1 MFHEWFGQEHH
12 RLHIVE
18 EWPEGPQKE
27 AVLASIRSKLD
38 SLLAGRSEDQ
48 LPQCLVCLG
57 RRASVCVPIEA
68 KKFHIETES
77 SREWAA

>member
-18 EWPEGPQKE
+18 QWPEGPHKE

-38 SLLAGRSEDQ
+38 SLLAGCPEDQ
-48 LPQCLVCLG
+48 VPQCSFCLSH
-57 RRASVCVPIEA
+57 RPASCVPIEA

>member
-18 EWPEGPQKE
+18 DWPEGPQKE

-38 SLLAGRSEDQ
+38 SLLAGYKEDI
-48 LPQCLVCLG
+48 LPQCLVCMSRKG
-57 RRASVCVPIEA
+57 AGCVPIEA
-68 KKFHIETES
+68 KRFHIETKG